1 LKVGI
6 VTYALNIGGVER
18 VILNLYQGL
27 LAHGYQPT
35 IIEIMKK
42 GEWSEK
48 FQSMG
53 LQVEQV
59 LPSQWESKKK
69 HAFRILNKLKEY
81 RLLFLNDVQYAH
93 SILGFLPPAT
103 RVFPIVH
110 GNLESMLF
118 NASFNISQIQNIL
131 CVNPILAE
139 RLTKEYAV
147 PQEMIHVVPNCLDT
161 QNISHTTTLK
171 TKEFVYL
178 GRLNDFEKGVM
189 DIPEIMKIVSENF
202 REVQLDIYGS
212 GTHEEALR
220 NMIRSFGLE
229 GNISLKGELDPEK
242 VHDTLSHYKYLIFPS
257 KFESGALVLKEAML
271 NGLIPFAYRLPGQ
284 TDVIVTHGKNGF
296 LAEPGNISE
305 FAAHILALYTNQEL
319 VKEISENAVSSIQK
333 NFSLKVMMHAYQQI
347 IDLALK
353 SPDPQRSGRLEI
365 EILEEFT
372 NLPLILIRPF
382 RKILRGLG
390 LYK

>member
-1 LKVGI
+1 MKVGI

-110 GNLESMLF
+110 GDLESMLY

-147 PQEMIHVVPNCLDT
+147 PQGMIHVVPNCLDT
-161 QNISHTTTLK
+161 ENISHTTTLK

-202 REVQLDIYGS
+202 PLVHLDIYGS

-220 NMIRSFGLE
+220 NKIRSFGLE

-347 IDLALK
+347 IELALK

-365 EILEEFT
+365 EILEDFT
-372 NLPLILIRPF
+372 YLPLILIRPF
-382 RKILRGLG
+382 RKVLRGLG

>member
-1 LKVGI
+1 
-6 VTYALNIGGVER
+6 
-18 VILNLYQGL
+18 
-27 LAHGYQPT
+27 
-35 IIEIMKK
+35 M
-42 GEWSEK
+42 
-48 FQSMG
+48 
-53 LQVEQV
+53 
-59 LPSQWESKKK
+59 
-69 HAFRILNKLKEY
+69 
-81 RLLFLNDVQYAH
+81 QYAH

-110 GNLESMLF
+110 GDLESMLY

-147 PQEMIHVVPNCLDT
+147 PQGMIHVVPNCLDT
-161 QNISHTTTLK
+161 ENISHTTTLK

-202 REVQLDIYGS
+202 PLVHLDIYGS

-220 NMIRSFGLE
+220 NKIRSFGLE

-347 IDLALK
+347 IELALK

-365 EILEEFT
+365 EILEDFT
-372 NLPLILIRPF
+372 YLPLILIRPF
-382 RKILRGLG
+382 RKVLRGLG